1 MERKKKE
8 AVRGKHIKE
17 KPDSKLT
24 PKAAV
29 RRAGRYK
36 AIEAARKQVRETQQ
50 SAASQQD
57 QEPYSATDKVES
69 YTSGAVHEI
78 IRYPRHENNPFHR
91 ETDYREAPEPKAR
104 PSHAYTRHEAPAPK
118 VPTPQER
125 MRRETVKECQ
135 QAKAEQSPNAF
146 HRETD
151 YIEASA
157 PRTPTSQERMR
168 WEAVREY
175 RQAKAEQGK
184 NAFHHETDYS
194 EAPVLRTPTPQ
205 ERMRRETVKEYQQTR
220 SEQSKNAFHHETDY
234 TEAPAPKPPTPQ
246 ERMRREAVKEYRQAK
261 AEQSKNAFHRETDY
275 SEAPA
280 PKASTPQERM
290 RREAVKE
297 YRRTKAE
304 QSKNAFH
311 LETDY
316 AEIPTPKA
324 STPQE
329 RMRREAVKEYRQ
341 ARAEQGKNAFHH
353 ETDYAEAPAP
363 RAEKPQKQML
373 QTFLDGEK
381 ETAPILQASE
391 APAVSPIKNEAESVK
406 PRIQPKKREIR
417 ESVKSPITV
426 AGQRQ
431 TALPRNTSSIK
442 AAKKQLI
449 KEQGRKAAREKAVKE
464 LTSGTV
470 STGSKVIKALSV
482 AVSRALTPSRETLI
496 YAAGILILI
505 LIPFVVVM
513 GVASMLTSTGKGRD
527 NFVPVSEDVEGY
539 RPLIRKY
546 AAEFGIPEYEDL
558 IAAVMMQESGGQTS
572 DPMQCSESGY
582 NTEYPREP
590 GGITDPEYSIKV
602 GVQTLAEVLD
612 MAGVDSPV
620 DLDGISLALQGYN
633 YGSGYISWALSN
645 YGGYSELNAIEY
657 SDMMAEQYG
666 WSGYGDKAYVSHVL
680 RYYPIGRSFMSE
692 GDAAIVAVAQTQIG
706 NEGGL
711 KYCEWYGYP
720 YRVEWCAIF
729 VSWCADQ
736 CGYLDAG
743 ILPKELNVIPYVE
756 WFRERDQWQYMDYEP
771 SPGDLIFYDWESDG
785 LADHVGI
792 VERVEDGIVYS
803 IEGNAGDAC
812 IENSHYLATAPIYG
826 YGTPAY

>member
-1 MERKKKE
+1 MEKKKKE

-17 KPDSKLT
+17 KPDSRLT
-24 PKAAV
+24 PKAAM

-36 AIEAARKQVRETQQ
+36 AIEAARKQVQETRQQ
-50 SAASQQD
+50 E

-69 YTSGAVHEI
+69 YTAGAVHEI
-78 IRYPRHENNPFHR
+78 VRYPRHENNPFHR

-104 PSHAYTRHEAPAPK
+104 PSHANTRHEAPTPK
-118 VPTPQER
+118 
-125 MRRETVKECQ
+125 
-135 QAKAEQSPNAF
+135 
-146 HRETD
+146 
-151 YIEASA
+151 
-157 PRTPTSQERMR
+157 
-168 WEAVREY
+168 
-175 RQAKAEQGK
+175 
-184 NAFHHETDYS
+184 
-194 EAPVLRTPTPQ
+194 TPTPQ
-205 ERMRRETVKEYQQTR
+205 ERMRREMVREYRQTKADQIKDVSASTMR
-220 SEQSKNAFHHETDY
+220 IADKSRAEAPAPQRHTHN
-234 TEAPAPKPPTPQ
+234 EAPAPKQPTPQ

-261 AEQSKNAFHRETDY
+261 TEQSKNPFHHETDYSEAPAPKAPTPQERMRSEAIKEYRQTKAEQSKNAFHCETDY

-290 RREAVKE
+290 RRETVKE
-297 YRRTKAE
+297 YRQAKAE
-304 QSKNAFH
+304 QSKN
-311 LETDY
+311 T
-316 AEIPTPKA
+316 
-324 STPQE
+324 
-329 RMRREAVKEYRQ
+329 
-341 ARAEQGKNAFHH
+341 FHH
-353 ETDYAEAPAP
+353 ETGYAEAPAP
-363 RAEKPQKQML
+363 RAEKPRKQML
-373 QTFLDGEK
+373 QSYLEGEK
-381 ETAPILQASE
+381 ETVPLLQASE
-391 APAVSPIKNEAESVK
+391 APALSPIKNEAESVK
-406 PRIQPKKREIR
+406 PRIQPKKREVR

-426 AGQRQ
+426 TGQRQ

-442 AAKKQLI
+442 TAKKQLI
-449 KEQGRKAAREKAVKE
+449 KEQGRKAARDKAVKE
-464 LTSGTV
+464 LTAGTV

-505 LIPFVVVM
+505 LIPFVVIM

-539 RPLIRKY
+539 RPLIRQY

-602 GVQTLAEVLD
+602 GVQTIAEVLN

-620 DLDGISLALQGYN
+620 DLDRISLALQGYN

-692 GDAAIVAVAQTQIG
+692 GDTAIVAVAQTQIG

-736 CGYLDAG
+736 CCYLDAG

>member
-24 PKAAV
+24 PKAAM

-36 AIEAARKQVRETQQ
+36 AIEAARKQVQETQQ
-50 SAASQQD
+50 QE

-69 YTSGAVHEI
+69 YTVGAAHEV
-78 IRYPRHENNPFHR
+78 IRYQRHENNPFHR

-104 PSHAYTRHEAPAPK
+104 PSHAYTRHEAPTPK
-118 VPTPQER
+118 AATP
-125 MRRETVKECQ
+125 
-135 QAKAEQSPNAF
+135 
-146 HRETD
+146 
-151 YIEASA
+151 
-157 PRTPTSQERMR
+157 QERMR

-175 RQAKAEQGK
+175 RQAKANQVK
-184 NAFHHETDYS
+184 DVPDSAMRNADTPRA
-194 EAPVLRTPTPQ
+194 EAPALQRH
-205 ERMRRETVKEYQQTR
+205 
-220 SEQSKNAFHHETDY
+220 SHN
-234 TEAPAPKPPTPQ
+234 EAPAPKPPTPQ

-275 SEAPA
+275 
-280 PKASTPQERM
+280 T
-290 RREAVKE
+290 
-297 YRRTKAE
+297 
-304 QSKNAFH
+304 
-311 LETDY
+311 
-316 AEIPTPKA
+316 EIPTPKA

-341 ARAEQGKNAFHH
+341 AKAEQSKNAFHRETDYIEASIPKVTTPQERMRREAVKEYRQDKAEQIKNAFHH
-353 ETDYAEAPAP
+353 ETDYTTAPAP

-373 QTFLDGEK
+373 QSFLEGES
-381 ETAPILQASE
+381 ETAPLLQASE
-391 APAVSPIKNEAESVK
+391 APALSPMKNEAESVK
-406 PRIQPKKREIR
+406 PRIQPQKREIR

-426 AGQRQ
+426 TGQRQ

-442 AAKKQLI
+442 TAKKQLI

-464 LTSGTV
+464 LTTGTV

-496 YAAGILILI
+496 YAAGILLLI
-505 LIPFVVVM
+505 LIPFIVIM

-539 RPLIRKY
+539 RPLIRQY

-602 GVQTLAEVLD
+602 GVQTLAEVLN

-620 DLDGISLALQGYN
+620 DLDRISLALQGYN

-666 WSGYGDKAYVSHVL
+666 WSGYGDRAYVSHVL

>member
-24 PKAAV
+24 PKAV
-29 RRAGRYK
+29 MRRAGRYK
-36 AIEAARKQVRETQQ
+36 AIEAARKQVQGAQQ
-50 SAASQQD
+50 QE
-57 QEPYSATDKVES
+57 QEPYSATDMVES
-69 YTSGAVHEI
+69 YTAGAVHEI
-78 IRYPRHENNPFHR
+78 IRYPRYENNPFHR
-91 ETDYREAPEPKAR
+91 ETDYREAPESKAR
-104 PSHAYTRHEAPAPK
+104 PSYTY
-118 VPTPQER
+118 TQ
-125 MRRETVKECQ
+125 RE
-135 QAKAEQSPNAF
+135 
-146 HRETD
+146 
-151 YIEASA
+151 
-157 PRTPTSQERMR
+157 
-168 WEAVREY
+168 
-175 RQAKAEQGK
+175 
-184 NAFHHETDYS
+184 
-194 EAPVLRTPTPQ
+194 TPTPK
-205 ERMRRETVKEYQQTR
+205 T
-220 SEQSKNAFHHETDY
+220 
-234 TEAPAPKPPTPQ
+234 PTPQ

-261 AEQSKNAFHRETDY
+261 DVSPCAMRNADTPRAEAPEPKRYTHNEAPTPKAPTPQERMRREAVKEYRQAKTEQSKNAFHRETDY

-280 PKASTPQERM
+280 LKAPTPQ
-290 RREAVKE
+290 V
-297 YRRTKAE
+297 
-304 QSKNAFH
+304 
-311 LETDY
+311 
-316 AEIPTPKA
+316 
-324 STPQE
+324 

-341 ARAEQGKNAFHH
+341 AKTEQSKNAFHRETDYSEAPALKAPTPQVRMRREAVKEYRQAKVEQRKNAFHH
-353 ETDYAEAPAP
+353 ETDYAEALPP

-373 QTFLDGEK
+373 QTFLEGEK
-381 ETAPILQASE
+381 ETAPLLQQGE
-391 APAVSPIKNEAESVK
+391 APAANTVKNEAESVK
-406 PRIQPKKREIR
+406 PRIRPKKREIR

-426 AGQRQ
+426 TGQRQ

-442 AAKKQLI
+442 TAKKQLI

-464 LTSGTV
+464 LTTGTV

-505 LIPFVVVM
+505 MIPFVVIM
-513 GVASMLTSTGKGRD
+513 GIASILTSTGKGRD

-612 MAGVDSPV
+612 MAGVESPV
-620 DLDGISLALQGYN
+620 DLDRISLALQGYN

-692 GDAAIVAVAQTQIG
+692 GDTAIVAVAQTQIG